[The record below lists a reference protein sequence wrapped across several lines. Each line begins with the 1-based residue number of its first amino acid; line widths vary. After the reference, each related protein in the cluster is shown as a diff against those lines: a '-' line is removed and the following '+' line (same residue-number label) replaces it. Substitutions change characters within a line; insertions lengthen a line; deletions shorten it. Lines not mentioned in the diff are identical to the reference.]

1 MNLEELFITNKED
14 SIKGRY
20 LTLESIEPILH
31 KLNTDNQLSVI
42 GNSVQG
48 KPIYQYRIGSGKIK
62 IYLWSQMHGNES
74 TTTKGLFDFL
84 KLLHS
89 KSDLA
94 IKLLETFT
102 FCCIPMLNPD
112 GAKLYTRENAN
123 KVDLNRDS
131 QDLTQP
137 ESKVLRITYESFM
150 PDYCYNLHD
159 QRTIFGVAD
168 SGKPATMSFLAPS
181 FNQEREVNES
191 RLQAINLIA
200 CINDSLQQLIPG
212 QVGRFDDSF
221 NINCIGDTFQYLGTP
236 TLLFEA
242 GHFQSDYE
250 REETRKYVFVSLLS
264 SFIALYENDI
274 VVNRIDDYLNIP
286 QNKVVFYDL
295 MYKKVR
301 INYDGIEKITNF
313 ALQYKEELFENN
325 ITFNAYLVEIGE
337 LDGYFGHYE
346 YDANGSYYSDDTD
359 DFPKLN
365 QKANFYLNKTIKIVN
380 GLIKK

>member
-250 REETRKYVFVSLLS
+250 REETRKYVFVSLVS